1 MSAHFYSNGKLLLTA
16 EYGVLDGALALA
28 VPTTFGQSLT
38 VEKIDESVIEWIS
51 RNEQGETWFEAHFDL
66 THFKTLKTSDAAL
79 SNRLE
84 HILKSTF
91 SLKPDLNHTTQ
102 GYCFAAT
109 LTFPRNWGLGSSS
122 TLINNLAQWAK
133 VNAYTLLQNTFG
145 GSGYDIACAQNNR
158 PIHYQLVQGNPVV
171 ESVFFDPIF
180 KEQLYF
186 IYLNKK
192 QNSREAISNYRQQ
205 DFDTETF
212 IAEISELT
220 LKITS
225 EPHFEAFGKY
235 LKQHEELLSEVL
247 GVTPVKEQLFPDYF
261 GTIKS
266 LGGWGGDFVLATG
279 DKKTPDYFKAKG
291 FDVVISYQDMVLEH
305 S

>member
-1 MSAHFYSNGKLLLTA
+1 M
-16 EYGVLDGALALA
+16 
-28 VPTTFGQSLT
+28 
-38 VEKIDESVIEWIS
+38 
-51 RNEQGETWFEAHFDL
+51 
-66 THFKTLKTSDAAL
+66 
-79 SNRLE
+79 
-84 HILKSTF
+84 
-91 SLKPDLNHTTQ
+91 
-102 GYCFAAT
+102 
-109 LTFPRNWGLGSSS
+109 
-122 TLINNLAQWAK
+122 
-133 VNAYTLLQNTFG
+133 
-145 GSGYDIACAQNNR
+145 
-158 PIHYQLVQGNPVV
+158 
-171 ESVFFDPIF
+171 
-180 KEQLYF
+180 
-186 IYLNKK
+186 
-192 QNSREAISNYRQQ
+192 
-205 DFDTETF
+205 
-212 IAEISELT
+212 T